1 MSTTLGSAAVPLAA
15 PHREGHGEAD
25 VLGLLTGPGA
35 RDLLALA
42 LGTVGAEVTDHAVH
56 DVQHRPG
63 DGVTV
68 GFRVWL
74 RAFGADREEYVL
86 ISSTAGRDVPQ
97 DSPGLARIEA
107 PGCRLIAWRHPHD
120 PALPAL
126 GTACDPT
133 SLEAVLPGEGPVA
146 ELELVG
152 YRPLRRAV
160 LRAVRGGTTT
170 YVKVLRPV
178 AGRGGAPD
186 VLHRHHLL
194 TAAGVPVPRVL
205 AATPEGLVVLAH
217 ADGIPLVEAISAD
230 HAHGLDLADLVTV
243 LDALPEQ
250 VLDLPRRTA
259 WSDRARDYA
268 HAVSAA
274 RPGPD
279 GERARALAGEVHRR
293 SGRVDL
299 GPVVPAHGDFHEGQL
314 TVRDTADGWRP
325 AGLLD
330 VDTVGPGHRV
340 DDLACLVAHTI
351 ALGVTWA
358 PLVGRWEQ
366 QALAAVD
373 PAALRVRTAGVLLSL
388 AAAAVHESGPTSS
401 TTTALLDAAEERL
414 GH

>member
-1 MSTTLGSAAVPLAA
+1 MPPAA
-15 PHREGHGEAD
+15 PHRGGHGEAD
-25 VLGLLTGPGA
+25 VLSLLTGPGA

-42 LGTVGAEVTDHAVH
+42 LGTVGAEVTGHAVH

-74 RAFGADREEYVL
+74 RAFGTDTEEYVL
-86 ISSTAGRDVPQ
+86 ISSTAGRDVPH
-97 DSPGLARIEA
+97 DSPGLARIET

-126 GTACDPT
+126 GTGCDPT
-133 SLEAVLPGEGPVA
+133 SLEAVLPGDGPVA

-160 LRAVRGGTTT
+160 LRAVRGGTTA
-170 YVKVLRPV
+170 YVKVLRPA

-194 TAAGVPVPRVL
+194 AAAGVPVPRVL
-205 AATPEGLVVLAH
+205 AATPEGLVVLAQ

-230 HAHGLDLADLVTV
+230 GAHGLGLADLVVV

-250 VLDLPRRTA
+250 VVDLPRRTA
-259 WSDRARDYA
+259 WSDRAQDYA
-268 HAVSAA
+268 RAVSAA

-279 GERARALAGEVHRR
+279 GERALALAGAVRRR
-293 SGRVDL
+293 SGAVDL
-299 GPVVPAHGDFHEGQL
+299 GPVVPTHGDFHEGQL
-314 TVRDTADGWRP
+314 TVRGTADGWRP

-351 ALGVTWA
+351 ALGATWS
-358 PLVGRWEQ
+358 PLVGRWER
-366 QALAAVD
+366 QALAVVD
-373 PAALRVRTAGVLLSL
+373 PDALRVRTAGVLLSL
-388 AAAAVHESGPTSS
+388 AAAAVHEPGAAVGTS
-401 TTTALLDAAEERL
+401 ALLDAAEERL

>member
-1 MSTTLGSAAVPLAA
+1 MSTTLGSSTVP
-15 PHREGHGEAD
+15 PTTPPRGGHGEAD
-25 VLGLLTGPGA
+25 VIGLLTGPGA
-35 RDLLALA
+35 RNLLVLA
-42 LGTVGAEVTDHAVH
+42 LGTVGAEVTDHVVH

-86 ISSTAGRDVPQ
+86 ISSTAGRDVPD
-97 DSPGLARIEA
+97 DSPGLARLEG
-107 PGCRLIAWRHPHD
+107 PGGRLIAWRHPHD

-126 GTACDPT
+126 GTGCDPT
-133 SLEAVLPGEGPVA
+133 SLEAVLPGTGAVA

-160 LRAVRGGTTT
+160 LRAVRSGTTA
-170 YVKVLRPV
+170 YVKVLRPA

-205 AATPEGLVVLAH
+205 AATPEGLVVLAQ
-217 ADGIPLVEAISAD
+217 ADGTPLVEAISAD
-230 HAHGLDLADLVTV
+230 GAHGLELAHLVAV
-243 LDALPEQ
+243 LDALPAQ

-268 HAVSAA
+268 HAVVAA
-274 RPGPD
+274 RPGAD
-279 GERARALAGEVHRR
+279 GERALAVARAVRRR
-293 SGRVDL
+293 SREVDL
-299 GPVVPAHGDFHEGQL
+299 GPVVPTHGDFHEGQL
-314 TVRDTADGWRP
+314 TVRGTADGWRP

-340 DDLACLVAHTI
+340 DDLACLVAHTV
-351 ALGVTWA
+351 ALGPAWSG
-358 PLVGRWEQ
+358 LVGRWER
-366 QALAAVD
+366 QATGVVD
-373 PAALRVRTAGVLLSL
+373 PDALRVRTAGVLLSL
-388 AAAAVHESGPTSS
+388 AAAAAHEPGATVG
-401 TTTALLDAAEERL
+401 TTALLEAAEERL
-414 GH
+414 GP